1 MFGRLR
7 RPLVTLITLL
17 AALAV
22 SLMFRMGWH
31 GSVYVQTAHEAEE
44 VYDIYQADKDDEQ
57 ATDLTLLFPVTSEAS
72 DLPEWATGVVSIA
85 VPGHDRG
92 KLCTR
97 KCWMVAGGTAFP
109 TLATRVT
116 EALILKKPPVPLQAL
131 RASSF
136 VVRASFDQVFGVS
149 QAGIIDD
156 FRVPAL
162 GHSGDG
168 LRHLRRLWKNSGQ
181 LANGTRWFIDLVGV
195 QWVPWSQHEAYSDYA
210 ARVAGLSKL
219 GLVLGRGLG
228 LRVRARTL
236 LSSSLVSA
244 GASVLCPPA
253 FC

>member
-1 MFGRLR
+1 MSMFGRLR

-136 VVRASFDQVFGVS
+136 VVGPPLTRFLVCRKLASSTTFGFQRS
-149 QAGIIDD
+149 
-156 FRVPAL
+156 
-162 GHSGDG
+162 
-168 LRHLRRLWKNSGQ
+168 
-181 LANGTRWFIDLVGV
+181 GTRVTGCVTFAAFGKTRDSLPMARAGSSTLWAFSGCLGANTKLTRIMLPGLPGFLR
-195 QWVPWSQHEAYSDYA
+195 WV
-210 ARVAGLSKL
+210 
-219 GLVLGRGLG
+219 
-228 LRVRARTL
+228 
-236 LSSSLVSA
+236 
-244 GASVLCPPA
+244 
-253 FC
+253 